1 MGSTVR
7 VRLDLAY
14 DGTEFAGWQIQ
25 PERDTIQFRVETA
38 VSSLYRLERTDRIPV
53 VGAGR
58 TDAGVHAEGQ
68 VAHFDAPFRIP
79 PDGVRA
85 ALNGLLPGAI
95 RVLAAVETA
104 ADFHARFDAVGKTYR
119 YHLLSAQVA
128 SPLLARYAWPVGGGV
143 CQASMEDAAG
153 AFVGRHDFRAF
164 FTAPPGEEPH
174 SPHRTVS
181 AARFLA
187 TADGVIFE
195 VTAEG
200 FLRYMVRRMVGTLVA
215 VGRRQLPP
223 GRVSEMLRDPEL
235 PGPRFRA
242 PANGLRLHRVHF
254 GHGSGTNPAPSVP
267 DGGEPG
273 TAKLEGPCPGA
284 P

>member
-1 MGSTVR
+1 MGSAVR

-14 DGTEFAGWQIQ
+14 DGTDFAGWQTQ

-38 VSSLYRLERTDRIPV
+38 LSSLYRLERPDRIPV

-79 PDGVRA
+79 ADGVRA
-85 ALNGLLPGAI
+85 ALNGLLPDAI
-95 RVLAAVETA
+95 RVLAAAETA
-104 ADFHARFDAVGKTYR
+104 ADFHARFDAAGKTYR
-119 YHLLSAQVA
+119 YHLVSAPVA
-128 SPLLARYAWPVGGGV
+128 SPLVARYAWPVGDGV
-143 CQASMEDAAG
+143 CPASMEDAAG

-181 AARFLA
+181 AARLFP
-187 TADGVIFE
+187 TADGLIFE

-215 VGRRQLPP
+215 VGRGQLPP
-223 GRVSEMLRDPEL
+223 ERVAEMLRDPAL

-242 PANGLRLHRVHF
+242 PAHGLRLYRVHYRQ
-254 GHGSGTNPAPSVP
+254 GSGTNRAPSVP
-267 DGGEPG
+267 DEGEPG
-273 TAKLEGPCPGA
+273 TAKLADPCPGV